1 MEGDISRSHMITGVR
16 KVYTV
21 AFTCPRVANKYA
33 SESASGK
40 LGQGRRVI
48 LDKGC
53 TSIYSR
59 RKGEEGRGREEM
71 VKGNSTTKG
80 SRRGVDF
87 GDMWQS

>member
-1 MEGDISRSHMITGVR
+1 MEGDINRSHMITSVR

-21 AFTCPRVANKYA
+21 AFMYPGVAHKYA
-33 SESASGK
+33 FESASGE

-48 LDKGC
+48 LD
-53 TSIYSR
+53 TDYISIDSR

-71 VKGNSTTKG
+71 VKANSSTKG
-80 SRRGVDF
+80 SRRGVDY